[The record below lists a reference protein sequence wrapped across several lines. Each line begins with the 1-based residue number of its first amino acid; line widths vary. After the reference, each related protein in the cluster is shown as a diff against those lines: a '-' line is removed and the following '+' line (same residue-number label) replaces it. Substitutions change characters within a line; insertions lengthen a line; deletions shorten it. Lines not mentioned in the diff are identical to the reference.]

1 MVNDD
6 IKRLKICPVQL
17 LDKNLGN
24 YQKNNENILNFTI
37 VKKNNI
43 HPLLSE
49 NPKQT
54 KPIFVKTFLLI
65 QRMTYMQ
72 VA

>member
-24 YQKNNENILNFTI
+24 YQKNNENILHFTI
-37 VKKNNI
+37 VKKI
-43 HPLLSE
+43 
-49 NPKQT
+49 
-54 KPIFVKTFLLI
+54 TFI
-65 QRMTYMQ
+65 PS
-72 VA
+72 